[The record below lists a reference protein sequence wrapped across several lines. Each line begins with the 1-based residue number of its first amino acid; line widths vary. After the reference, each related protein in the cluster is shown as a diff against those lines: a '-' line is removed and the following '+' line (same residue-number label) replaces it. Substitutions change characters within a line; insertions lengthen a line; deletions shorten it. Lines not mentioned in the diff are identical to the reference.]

1 MHTHPHP
8 STPSQK
14 KVPPNH
20 NQPNKG
26 HKHPYPPTT
35 SQEMVIPT
43 IKVID
48 LQGHV
53 RQTRDSIRDRAGWL
67 VGKILF
73 SQFLGSTF
81 WKEEIFFEKK
91 QSLFQYSLIYSQKNL

>member
-1 MHTHPHP
+1 
-8 STPSQK
+8 
-14 KVPPNH
+14 
-20 NQPNKG
+20 
-26 HKHPYPPTT
+26 
-35 SQEMVIPT
+35 MVIPT

-73 SQFLGSTF
+73 SQFLGSTV

-91 QSLFQYSLIYSQKNL
+91 TVIVSVQSYLFSKKIINSVYSYKL

>member
-1 MHTHPHP
+1 
-8 STPSQK
+8 
-14 KVPPNH
+14 
-20 NQPNKG
+20 
-26 HKHPYPPTT
+26 
-35 SQEMVIPT
+35 MVIPT

-48 LQGHV
+48 LQGLV

-73 SQFLGSTF
+73 SQFLGSTV

-91 QSLFQYSLIYSQKNL
+91 TVIVSVQSYLFSKKNYKFCI

>member
-1 MHTHPHP
+1 
-8 STPSQK
+8 
-14 KVPPNH
+14 
-20 NQPNKG
+20 
-26 HKHPYPPTT
+26 
-35 SQEMVIPT
+35 MVIPT

-48 LQGHV
+48 LQGLV

-73 SQFLGSTF
+73 SQFLGSTV

-91 QSLFQYSLIYSQKNL
+91 TVIVSVQSYLFSKKIINSVYSYKL

>member
-1 MHTHPHP
+1 
-8 STPSQK
+8 
-14 KVPPNH
+14 
-20 NQPNKG
+20 
-26 HKHPYPPTT
+26 
-35 SQEMVIPT
+35 MVIPT

-73 SQFLGSTF
+73 SQFLGSTV

-91 QSLFQYSLIYSQKNL
+91 TVIVSVQSYLFSKKNYKFCI